1 MKLVDVVITDVVT
14 NLAQT
19 SLKIW
24 IKEQPQQTK
33 LKENQKN
40 HFFVTYLAIF
50 LINIFN
56 LALFCHFTWMINNKL
71 GTGQP

>member
-24 IKEQPQQTK
+24 IKEQPQQIK
-33 LKENQKN
+33 LKENQKPQN
-40 HFFVTYLAIF
+40 
-50 LINIFN
+50 IN
-56 LALFCHFTWMINNKL
+56 
-71 GTGQP
+71 